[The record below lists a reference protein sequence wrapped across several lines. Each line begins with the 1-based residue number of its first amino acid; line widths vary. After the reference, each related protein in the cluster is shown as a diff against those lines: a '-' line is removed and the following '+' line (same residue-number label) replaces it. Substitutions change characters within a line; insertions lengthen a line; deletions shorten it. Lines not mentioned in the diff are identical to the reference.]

1 MIPPVLSSLNR
12 EKILRALQ
20 IPAQNP
26 LSDQLN
32 EQISRCEEEV
42 LRCALVRFT
51 IRILPVEEIRPIL
64 LGNDILRLLDG
75 CQEAVLMALTLG
87 TALEKLL
94 MREEVTNMSDA
105 YVLDILASLA
115 VEEAADDL
123 ERQIKE
129 KVRSEGKYLTNRYSP
144 GYGDFPIEVQRQL
157 LDYLNAGR
165 TIGLTLTPTNLMV
178 PRKSI
183 TAVLGISSVPKPDIY
198 GNCIHCPL
206 QTKCTW
212 AERGERCYQS

>member
-12 EKILRALQ
+12 EKILSALQ

-64 LGNDILRLLDG
+64 LGNDILRLP
-75 CQEAVLMALTLG
+75 
-87 TALEKLL
+87 
-94 MREEVTNMSDA
+94 
-105 YVLDILASLA
+105 LA

-165 TIGLTLTPTNLMV
+165 AIGLTLTPTNLMV

>member
-144 GYGDFPIEVQRQL
+144 GYGDFPIEVQRQF

-165 TIGLTLTPTNLMV
+165 AIGLTLTPTNLMV

>member
-51 IRILPVEEIRPIL
+51 IRILPVEAIRPIL

-165 TIGLTLTPTNLMV
+165 AIGLTLTPTNLMV

>member
-12 EKILRALQ
+12 DKILRALQ

-165 TIGLTLTPTNLMV
+165 AIGLTLTPTNLMV

>member
-87 TALEKLL
+87 TGLEKLL

-165 TIGLTLTPTNLMV
+165 AIGLTLTPTNLMV

>member
-12 EKILRALQ
+12 EKVLRALQ

-165 TIGLTLTPTNLMV
+165 AIGLTLTPTNLMV

>member
-165 TIGLTLTPTNLMV
+165 AIGLTLTPTNLMV